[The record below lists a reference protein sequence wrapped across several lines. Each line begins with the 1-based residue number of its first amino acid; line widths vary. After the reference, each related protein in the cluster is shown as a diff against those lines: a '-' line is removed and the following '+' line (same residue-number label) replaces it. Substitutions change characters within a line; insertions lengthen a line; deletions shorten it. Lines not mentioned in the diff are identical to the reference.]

1 MPHVLLIQL
10 PIPKLNLGKKTG
22 NIPLAA
28 ACLKQ
33 AASALPHVS
42 VDILPESQ
50 ASYLGDAALHDLIL
64 EKKPDILGFTVY
76 NWNVER
82 SIFHAE
88 QAKKH
93 LGCRVILGGPEV
105 TPDND
110 RIRSEMVDDYVYGEG
125 EQAFLDLLNGIN
137 PPQGPCR
144 HACAE
149 SIFKTAPSPYLDNLL
164 EPFVENLMLLETQ
177 RGCPYLCGYCFYN
190 KSRGTVSFKDSRLFL
205 DGVQWAV
212 DHGID
217 ELYVLDPSLNARK
230 DLKSVLKKIAT
241 INRDKRVA
249 INSEIRAE
257 WIDAE
262 MADLFEKAGFT
273 GFEIGLQTTNQKAL
287 SIMKRPTNLKKFIRG
302 AHLLKERDILPRV
315 DLISGLP
322 GDDLNGFSR
331 SIGFVEENTLYDDV
345 QVFPLSVLPGTS
357 FRKHSDELGLRYE
370 PDPPYTVIKTKTFSQ
385 EDLMLSFDYA
395 ESLFDVA
402 LFPLPE
408 LNIAWKKNPDSPL
421 EDIWVSLGSRKA
433 LGRLILDRPRPLEQ
447 IENLS
452 RHTTF
457 PIQVYVNFNLKNEEY
472 ILKCLNI
479 LSKNN
484 IFAPIEIIFILP
496 ESFPDTEIYLE
507 HIELKRPHYL
517 DNDLRF
523 IHARPGNR
531 AVLFTVISKA
541 KRPEFFGDMKRHIYY
556 WNESHLPEPA
566 ELDSLGDF
574 EGILIDTHTNDDAYF
589 EWQQHF
595 APSLNYIP
603 QISFSR
609 IDLQQQ
615 WISMTLGD
623 EYISHFF
630 GI

>member
-10 PIPKLNLGKKTG
+10 PIPKLNVGKKTG

-33 AASALPHVS
+33 AASILPHVS
-42 VDILPESQ
+42 VEILPERD
-50 ASYLGDAALHDLIL
+50 ASYLGDAALFDLIISR
-64 EKKPDILGFTVY
+64 KPDILGFSVY

-88 QAKKH
+88 QAKKK
-93 LGCRVILGGPEV
+93 LGCRIVLGGPEV

-110 RIRSEMVDDYVYGEG
+110 RIRSDLVDDYVYGEG

-137 PPQGPCR
+137 PPVGPCR

-149 SIFKTAPSPYLDNLL
+149 SIFKTSPSPYLDDLL
-164 EPFVENLMLLETQ
+164 EPDVDNLMLLETQ
-177 RGCPYLCGYCFYN
+177 RGCPYRCGFCFYN

-205 DGVQWAV
+205 DGVQWAI
-212 DHGID
+212 DHGVE
-217 ELYVLDPSLNARK
+217 ELYVLDPSLNARP
-230 DLKSVLKKIAT
+230 DLKSVLKQMAL

-257 WIDAE
+257 WIDQE

-287 SIMKRPTNLKKFIRG
+287 SIMKRPTNLEKFIQG
-302 AHLLKERDILPRV
+302 AHRLKERNILPRI

-322 GDDLNGFSR
+322 GDDLNGFSQ
-331 SIGFVEENTLYDDV
+331 SIGFVEENTLHDDV

-357 FRKHSDELGLRYE
+357 FRKHSEEMGLRFE
-370 PDPPYTVIKTKTFSQ
+370 SDPPYTVIETNTFSK
-385 EDLMLSFDYA
+385 EDIMLSFDYA

-408 LNIAWKKNPDSPL
+408 LNIAWKKSHDSPL
-421 EDIWVSLGSRKA
+421 DDIWVSLGNQKA
-433 LGRLILDRPRPLEQ
+433 LARLVLDRDRSLDE
-447 IENLS
+447 IETLS
-452 RHTTF
+452 SCTTF
-457 PIQVYVNFNLKNEEY
+457 PLQVYVNFNVKSEDY

-484 IFAPIEIIFILP
+484 IFTPLEIIFILP
-496 ESFPDTEIYLE
+496 DSFPNTDIYLD

-541 KRPEFFGDMKRHIYY
+541 KRPQFFGDMKRHIYY
-556 WNESHLPEPA
+556 WNENHLPEPA
-566 ELDSLGDF
+566 ELDALGEF
-574 EGILIDTHTNDDAYF
+574 EGILIDTKAKESCF
-589 EWQQHF
+589 SEWQNHF
-595 APSLNYIP
+595 APSVNYIP

-609 IDLQQQ
+609 IDLQQK
-615 WISMTLGD
+615 WISLTLGD
-623 EYISHFF
+623 EYITDFF